1 MGSKFKVVITDHRF
15 ASVDIQRRVLAEI
28 GAELVEGQAKT
39 DDEIIAIARDADGI
53 LNARSK
59 ITAKAIEALERCK
72 IMVRYGVG
80 VDTIDIPAATRKGI
94 MVSNVVDYCMDEVS
108 DHAFALLLT
117 LARKVVFSARRVRA
131 GEWSINNLKPL
142 KRLAGQTVGVV
153 GFGRIGQA
161 LGRKAAAVGFKVLA
175 YDPFVAGEG
184 EEKEGVKFVSLEQLL
199 KASDFVS
206 LHTPLTA
213 ETEKMIGREQ
223 LELMKPTACLINT
236 SRGPLIDEAALVAAL
251 NENRLAGAGLD
262 VLIEEPVRPDHPL
275 LKMEQVV
282 VTSHTAFYSEEAIE
296 ELQQKAA
303 QKVADALTGRIP
315 DPLVNPEV
323 LK

>member
-1 MGSKFKVVITDHRF
+1 MSSKFKVVITDHRF

-59 ITAKAIEALERCK
+59 ISAKAIEALERCK

-117 LARKVVFSARRVRA
+117 LARKVVFSARRVQT
-131 GEWSINNLKPL
+131 GEWTINNLKPL

-153 GFGRIGQA
+153 GFGRIGRA

-175 YDPFVAGEG
+175 FDPFVAGEG
-184 EEKEGVKFVSLEQLL
+184 EEKDGVTFVSLEQLL

-206 LHTPLTA
+206 LHLPLTQD
-213 ETEKMIGREQ
+213 TRRMIGRPQ
-223 LELMKPTACLINT
+223 LERMKSGAYLVNT
-236 SRGPLIDEAALVAAL
+236 SRGELVDEEALYRAL
-251 NENRLAGAGLD
+251 ERSRIAGAACDVFTQEPPERHPLVELD
-262 VLIEEPVRPDHPL
+262 NFILTPHIGAHTREAVLRTAHRATRNLIEMLEG
-275 LKMEQVV
+275 
-282 VTSHTAFYSEEAIE
+282 
-296 ELQQKAA
+296 
-303 QKVADALTGRIP
+303 GRERGKPI
-315 DPLVNPEV
+315 DS
-323 LK
+323 

>member
-1 MGSKFKVVITDHRF
+1 MSSKFKVVITDHRF

-28 GAELVEGQAKT
+28 DAELVEGQAKT
-39 DDEIIAIARDADGI
+39 EEEIIAIARDADGI

-59 ITAKAIEALERCK
+59 ITAKVIEALERCK

-94 MVSNVVDYCMDEVS
+94 MVSNVVDYCIDEVA
-108 DHAFALLLT
+108 DHAFALLLS
-117 LARKVVFSARRVRA
+117 LARKVVFSARRVQA

-142 KRLAGQTVGVV
+142 RRLAGQTVGVV
-153 GFGRIGQA
+153 GFGRIGRTLA
-161 LGRKAAAVGFKVLA
+161 RNAAAVGFKIVV

-184 EEKEGVKFVSLEQLL
+184 EEKDGFKFMSLEQLL
-199 KASDFVS
+199 KTSDFVS
-206 LHTPLTA
+206 LHTPLIA
-213 ETEKMIGREQ
+213 ETEKMIGNEQ
-223 LELMKPTACLINT
+223 IKLMKPTAYLINT
-236 SRGPLIDEAALVAAL
+236 SRGPLIDEDALAAALK
-251 NENRLAGAGLD
+251 ENRLAGAGLD
-262 VLIEEPVRPDHPL
+262 VLIEEPARPDHPL

-282 VTSHTAFYSEEAIE
+282 VTSHTAFYSEEAIQ
-296 ELQQKAA
+296 ELQRKAA
-303 QKVADALTGRIP
+303 EKVAVALSGKIP